1 MVKKIFKILLILAG
15 TLTAL
20 LILIV
25 FLLGMGVLNG
35 TIKKTIS
42 AQAAK
47 SLNGQ
52 LSIGSMQGRLFT
64 GFTLHDMIL
73 VSSSDTIIKCDEI
86 DIRYNLKALLHKKIE
101 MDLIWISNPS
111 FNLKQ
116 EQDSSWNFMNVLK
129 SNDEMKDTV
138 QTTSTWSII
147 VKDLRVSDL
156 TAGISPLS
164 KGSIPEFVHA
174 EILLNA
180 SAYGDT
186 FNVGLDTFQ
195 LITRNPDFKLL
206 NLSGQFLSGAG
217 TLRWKDVRLKLENSL
232 AQSDGIYNTELSSSP
247 GIKLM
252 LSPLSID
259 DIRQFLPDTAIY
271 GAPYIKVFLS
281 GDPRKYI
288 FNLQLSAENQKID
301 FEGELND
308 YKSDAKY
315 SGSLKTENLDPS
327 YWTHDKSMSSKISGR
342 LDINGSGFDIKNN
355 NVTMSG
361 NFGDLTYASYK
372 VSGFNVDATKTKDR
386 AAGSLSAGTAIG
398 QVKMKF
404 DLRDIFSIP
413 AYDLLCNY
421 NHVNAAVF
429 PGLDSL
435 QTNLNGQL
443 HIKGRGVSPAKIKAS
458 AVLNSYNSRLLG
470 DSISNFTF
478 TANYDN
484 GTYNFYLPDVVTPY
498 FRAGAEGKGNIGN
511 YNETTFHIEPLEPA
525 RLLTAFGMPQ
535 INVSGKAEGTISD
548 QADSLKANLMLDLS
562 DIKYDSLSIGQLTA
576 NANVTGFRNAYKGFI
591 NVNSA
596 NIVYGSS
603 RIKSAD
609 LNAEGSDS
617 TIHADIRLNVDDS
630 LRAAFTGLIAGFKNP
645 MINIE
650 KLAIDYG
657 AMSWASINDSASVE
671 LTPDYVLIDR
681 FGMSSGDQEISVNGR
696 FAFRGSEDI
705 SLRVDNLDLALL
717 PLEKFLPVG
726 ASGLVS
732 SYFHLGGTSSK
743 PVIEGNLSAD
753 KLGIGDI
760 TVDSI
765 RSSIQYNDEMLAYD
779 GRISQELNDSI
790 AVVAR
795 IPVHISFSDSIY
807 LKRDSQGFELKA
819 GFDSLDLKSASSLF
833 PLPGIELNGIAGFS
847 ADIKNT
853 MNDPDIGGHIKISNG
868 RLRYPDFGI
877 DYKDI
882 LISAGMQQNRIAID
896 KFSANAGKGNLDL
909 QGSVGIQS
917 IDSMNLKDINLALD
931 AKNFQ
936 ALKSGKAE
944 LNFNSD
950 AKISSE
956 SGKSNIGGTFRIN
969 SSKIN
974 VDYLTSEF
982 SKKKDEPD
990 PPLLV
995 AALMDTNSVAAIP
1008 DTSKASS
1015 FSYAEL
1021 LRNMGGEMTID
1032 IPGNT
1037 WVTGEDMNFELE
1049 GTMRVVIAKSIMNLF
1064 GDLNVKRGYYKI
1076 YGRSFNFNKGKITF
1090 TGGSEINPE
1099 VDFEIIYRFR
1109 DIDKD
1114 LRNLKLTIQGRM
1126 LQPELA
1132 FFLDDEVL
1140 EEKDAL
1146 SYIAFGKSVNQLGEG
1161 ERSKMSGQSIAMGT
1175 AVTQLSSA
1183 LKGVL
1188 QESAG
1193 IDVFEVTEGEDW
1205 KSGNVTIGKYVTNKL
1220 FLGYERSFDFSRET
1234 KTANTEKV
1242 MLEYQILRNLILKAT
1257 NQAINSG
1264 FDLIFRKSW
1273 R

>member
-1 MVKKIFKILLILAG
+1 MVKKIFKILLIMAG
-15 TLTAL
+15 SLIAL
-20 LILIV
+20 LTLLV
-25 FLLGMGVLNG
+25 FLLGMGALNS
-35 TIKKTIS
+35 TIKRTIS
-42 AQAAK
+42 KQAAK
-47 SLNGQ
+47 NLNGQ
-52 LSIGSMQGRLFT
+52 LSIGTMTGRLFLGLT
-64 GFTLHDMIL
+64 IHDMLLI
-73 VSSSDTIIKCDEI
+73 SSSDTIIKCSEV

-101 MDLIWISNPS
+101 IDLIRISKPS

-116 EQDSSWNFMNVLK
+116 EQDSTWNFMNVLK
-129 SNDEMKDTV
+129 SSDEKKDTA
-138 QTTSTWSII
+138 TTNSAWSII
-147 VKDLRVSDL
+147 VKDLRVSNL

-164 KGSIPEFVHA
+164 KGSIPEFVQA
-174 EILLNA
+174 ETHLNA
-180 SAYGDT
+180 SSYGDT
-186 FNVGLDTFQ
+186 FKISLDT
-195 LITRNPDFKLL
+195 LHVITLNPDFELL
-206 NLSGQFLSGAG
+206 NLSGQFVSRAG
-217 TLRWKDVRLKLENSL
+217 TLQWKDVQLKLENSL
-232 AQSDGIYNTELSSSP
+232 AQSEGIYDTKLSSTP
-247 GIKLM
+247 GIKIL
-252 LSPLSID
+252 LSPFSLD
-259 DIRQFLPDTAIY
+259 DIRQFLPDTGIF
-271 GAPYIKVFLS
+271 GAPFVSVSLR

-288 FNLQLSAENQKID
+288 FNLQLSAEDQKMDID
-301 FEGELND
+301 GELND
-308 YKSDAKY
+308 YKSNPQY
-315 SGSLKTENLDPS
+315 SGSLKAENLDAS
-327 YWTHDKSMSSKISGR
+327 YWTHDKGMSSKISGR
-342 LDINGSGFDIKNN
+342 LDLHGSGFDIKKNFL
-355 NVTMSG
+355 TLEG
-361 NFGDLTYASYK
+361 NFGNLSYGSYK
-372 VSGFNVDATKTKDR
+372 VSGFIIAATKTEDR
-386 AAGSLSAGTAIG
+386 AAGSLSAGTALG
-398 QVKMKF
+398 QVKLKF
-404 DLRDIFSIP
+404 DLRNIFTIP
-413 AYDLLCNY
+413 TYDLSCNY
-421 NHVNAAVF
+421 SHVNAAVF

-435 QTNLNGQL
+435 PTDLTGDL
-443 HIKGRGVSPAKIKAS
+443 HVKGRGISPDNMKAS
-458 AVLNSYNSRLLG
+458 AILISYNSRLIG
-470 DSISNFTF
+470 DSIDDFTF
-478 TANYDN
+478 TGNYDN
-484 GTYNFYLPDVVTPY
+484 GTYDFNLPDLKTPY
-498 FRAGAEGKGNIGN
+498 FSAGAEGKGNIRKD
-511 YNETTFHIEPLEPA
+511 NELSFHIEPLEPA

-535 INVSGKAEGTISD
+535 INVSGKAEGTIFD
-548 QADSLKANLMLDLS
+548 HADSLKVNMMLDLS
-562 DIKYDSLSIGQLTA
+562 GIKYDSLIIGQLTA
-576 NANVTGFRNAYKGFI
+576 NANITGFKNAYKGFLS
-591 NVNSA
+591 VNSG
-596 NIVYGSS
+596 NIAYGSN

-617 TIHADIRLNVDDS
+617 TIHVDLRLNVDD
-630 LRAAFTGLIAGFKNP
+630 LLKAAFTGLIEGFKNP

-657 AMSWASINDSASVE
+657 TMAWASINDSASVE
-671 LTPDYVLIDR
+671 LNPDYVLIKR
-681 FGMSSGDQEISVNGR
+681 FGLSSGDQEISVNGR
-696 FAFRGSEDI
+696 FAFRGDEDI

-717 PLEKFLPVG
+717 PLEKFLPVR

-732 SYFHLGGTSSK
+732 SYFHLGGTSAK
-743 PVIEGNLSAD
+743 PVIDGSLSAD

-765 RSSIQYNDEMLAYD
+765 RSSIRYNDDMLAFD

-790 AVVAR
+790 AIVAR
-795 IPVHISFSDSIY
+795 IPVHVSFSDSIY
-807 LKRDSQGFELKA
+807 LKKDTPGFELKA
-819 GFDSLDLKSASSLF
+819 GFDSLDLKTASLF

-853 MNDPDIGGHIKISNG
+853 MNDPDIGGHINIRNG
-868 RLRYPDFGI
+868 RLRYPDFGV

-882 LISAGMQQNRIAID
+882 IISAGMQQNRIAID
-896 KFSANAGKGNLDL
+896 EFSARAGKGNLNL
-909 QGSVGIQS
+909 QGSSGIQS
-917 IDSMNLKDINLALD
+917 IDSLNLKDINLGLV

-950 AKISSE
+950 VKVSAD
-956 SGKSNIGGTFRIN
+956 SGKSEIGGTFRIN

-995 AALMDTNSVAAIP
+995 AAMMDTNTVAVSS

-1015 FSYAEL
+1015 FSYAKL
-1021 LRNMGGEMTID
+1021 LRNMGGELTID

-1049 GTMRVVIAKSIMNLF
+1049 GTMRVVLEKSIMNLF

-1161 ERSKMSGQSIAMGT
+1161 ERSKMSGQSIAMGA